1 LPYKPNIEQFAV
13 DVNQNRSKL
22 CDVSYIDICYRLR
35 HTGVVDRLYKQFGQR
50 LRELRMEAGL
60 TQEDVAERVKLRR
73 TSITNIERG
82 RQHIALHQL
91 YLLASAVGT
100 SPQDLLPDT
109 QAANEE
115 LLPAEVDSLRAA
127 TDDEED
133 VAFATA
139 ILSKRQPQT
148 GVTDE

>member
-1 LPYKPNIEQFAV
+1 MRETV
-13 DVNQNRSKL
+13 SK
-22 CDVSYIDICYRLR
+22 IDIRCWLG
-35 HTGVVDRLYKQFGQR
+35 HTALVDRLYKQFGQLLRTAR
-50 LRELRMEAGL
+50 LDADL
-60 TQEDVAERVKLRR
+60 TQDEVAERVGLKR

-91 YLLASAVGT
+91 FLLASAVGKG
-100 SPQDLLPDT
+100 PEDLLPDT

-115 LLPAEVDSLRAA
+115 LLPAEAETLRAA

-139 ILSKRQPQT
+139 ILTKRQPLT
-148 GVTDE
+148 EVSDK

>member
-1 LPYKPNIEQFAV
+1 M
-13 DVNQNRSKL
+13 
-22 CDVSYIDICYRLR
+22 
-35 HTGVVDRLYKQFGQR
+35 DRLYKQFGQL
-50 LRELRMEAGL
+50 LRQARVEFKL
-60 TQEDVAERVKLRR
+60 TQEDVAERVHLKR

-91 YLLASAVGT
+91 FLLAAAVGK
-100 SPQDLLPDT
+100 SPSDLLPDAQT
-109 QAANEE
+109 ANEE
-115 LLPAEVDSLRAA
+115 LLPGQMDSLRAA

-148 GVTDE
+148 GVTDK